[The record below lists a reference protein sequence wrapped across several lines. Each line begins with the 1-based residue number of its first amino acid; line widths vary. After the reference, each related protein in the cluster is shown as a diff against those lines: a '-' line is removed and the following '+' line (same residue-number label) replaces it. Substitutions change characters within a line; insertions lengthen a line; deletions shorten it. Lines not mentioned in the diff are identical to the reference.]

1 MKLHYTPRAL
11 ADVIAIAD
19 YIREHN
25 PTAAERVGQAIES
38 SIGRLIKNPRLGID
52 RPDLAVRKLGVP
64 RYPYSVYYRVAE
76 DRIEIVHIRDDR
88 RKPLEPGDL

>member
-25 PTAAERVGQAIES
+25 PIAAERVGQAIES

-64 RYPYSVYYRVAE
+64 HYPYAVYYRVAE